1 MAKAKKTS
9 ADSTIATTSTVKLPS
24 ANLKK
29 ITGIIIRPFI
39 PVISFA
45 TSYRPKS
52 YTPILGVLLV
62 VAAFLLGILITK
74 VQYLEKG
81 QGTVVTDSTAPLT
94 EDSQLQP
101 GQKVDVAVGH
111 FPPQG
116 NENAKVKIIEFA
128 DLRCPFCQQFYKE
141 AEQSIINDYVKTGK
155 AVLYFRH
162 FEFLGPAS
170 LVAGN
175 AVECANEQGKFWE
188 MHNYLYDNQPS
199 ESDTSMYTNEKMTQI
214 AGTLGVNTTQFKS
227 CMDSNK
233 YQANLDKDMSDGQ
246 AAGVSGTPTI
256 FINGRSIVGAEPY
269 ASIKPLIDQALE
281 E

>member
-29 ITGIIIRPFI
+29 ITGIIVRPFI
-39 PVISFA
+39 SVISFA

-111 FPPQG
+111 LPPQG
-116 NENAKVKIIEFA
+116 DPNAKVKIIEFA
-128 DLRCPFCQQFYKE
+128 DMRCPFCQQFYKE
-141 AEQSIINDYVKTGK
+141 SGQSIINDYVKTGK

-233 YQANLDKDMSDGQ
+233 YQTNLDKDMSDGQ

>member
-1 MAKAKKTS
+1 MAKVKKTS
-9 ADSTIATTSTVKLPS
+9 ADLIKTTTPTKKLSPV
-24 ANLKK
+24 NLKNT
-29 ITGIIIRPFI
+29 TGKLLKPFSS
-39 PVISFA
+39 VIQL
-45 TSYRPKS
+45 TRSYRPKS
-52 YTPILGVLLV
+52 YTPILAILLV
-62 VAAFLLGILITK
+62 ITAFFLGILITK

-81 QGTVVTDSTAPLT
+81 QTTEVTDSTVPSQ
-94 EDSQLQP
+94 DNNQLQP

-116 NENAKVKIIEFA
+116 DPNAKVKIVEFA
-128 DLRCPFCQQFYKE
+128 DLRCPFCQKFYQE
-141 AEQSIINDYVKTGK
+141 AGKQIINDYVKTGK

-170 LVAGN
+170 VVAGN
-175 AVECANEQGKFWE
+175 AVECASEQGKFWE

-199 ESDTSMYTNEKMTQI
+199 ESDTSMYTAEKMTQT
-214 AGTLGVNTTQFKS
+214 AGTLGANTTQFKS

-256 FINGRSIVGAEPY
+256 FINGRSVVGAEPY
-269 ASIKPLIDQALE
+269 ESIKPIIDQALE